1 MTRNHSHSRSEGDG
15 GRTPIGHTSPGDAS
29 LTGEQSVELQA
40 VDRII
45 AVASAKGGVGK
56 TTVAVSLACALADQE
71 RVGLFDADLHGPNVP
86 RLLDVEGPVYADE
99 NDDPVPAQTDGLEV
113 MSVGLLQDGGPLAW
127 RGAMAHEALSDLF
140 ETTAWDDRETLV
152 VDLPPGTGDV
162 VLTTLQEF
170 PIDGVVFV
178 TTPFPTAVAD
188 TARSVALFEEEGVP
202 VLGVVS
208 NMGSFA
214 CPTCG
219 DEHDL
224 FRGDDPAADFDVPVL
239 AEIPFDPSAQGEIGP
254 GRVPDPFA
262 SMADAVDERLA
273 TLWDLSVSEDAVDLR
288 DVPPNRRHEAVEEA
302 FTDLSS
308 GDEFVLVSDRDPT
321 PVRSFLA
328 DLEGVENSEEAFDR
342 FEVERATP
350 EAWVLRTRRP

>member
-1 MTRNHSHSRSEGDG
+1 MTGNHSHADG
-15 GRTPIGHTSPGDAS
+15 APDRTAIGRDAS
-29 LTGEQSVELQA
+29 NDDVAAGTKGSASFEAADDV
-40 VDRII
+40 I

-56 TTVAVSLACALADQE
+56 TTVAVSLACALSDE
-71 RVGLFDADLHGPNVP
+71 DRVGLFDADLHGPNVP
-86 RLLDVEGPVYADE
+86 RLLDVEGPVVADE
-99 NDDPVPAQTDGLEV
+99 NDDPVPVAVDGLEV
-113 MSVGLLQDGGPLAW
+113 MSVGLLKDGGPLAW

-140 ETTAWDDRETLV
+140 ETTAWDDRDTLV
-152 VDLPPGTGDV
+152 VDLPPGTGDI

-170 PIDGVVFV
+170 QIDGVVFV

-224 FRGDDPAADFDVPVL
+224 FRGDDPTEDFDVPVL
-239 AEIPFDPSAQGEIGP
+239 AEMPFDPSAQGEIRP
-254 GRVPDPFA
+254 GVVPDPLA
-262 SMADAVDERLA
+262 AMAEAVDNRLRN
-273 TLWDLSVSEDAVDLR
+273 LWTLSVPEDAIDLR
-288 DVPPNRRHEAVEEA
+288 DVPPNRRHEAVEDG
-302 FTDLSS
+302 FVGLSP
-308 GDEFVLVSDRDPT
+308 GDEFVLVSDRDPS

-328 DLEGVENSEEAFDR
+328 DLADVDPEDGFDR

-350 EAWVLRTRRP
+350 ETWVLRTARP

>member
-1 MTRNHSHSRSEGDG
+1 MTREHSPGDG
-15 GRTPIGHTSPGDAS
+15 DLDRTPIGRDVSIDEVAFEEGRSSAFDAVS
-29 LTGEQSVELQA
+29 DV
-40 VDRII
+40 I

-56 TTVAVSLACALADQE
+56 STVAVSLACAFSDEE

-99 NDDPVPAQTDGLEV
+99 SDNPMPVDLDGLEV
-113 MSVGLLQDGGPLAW
+113 MSVGLLKDGGPLAW

-140 ETTAWDDRETLV
+140 ETTAWNDRDTLV
-152 VDLPPGTGDV
+152 IDLPPGTGDL

-188 TARSVALFEEEGVP
+188 TARSIALFEEEGVP
-202 VLGVVS
+202 VLGVIS
-208 NMGSFA
+208 NMGSFT

-224 FRGDDPAADFDVPVL
+224 FQGDDPVDDFDVPVL
-239 AEIPFDPSAQGEIGP
+239 AELPFNPAAQGEIRP
-254 GRVPDPFA
+254 GDVPDPFA
-262 SMADAVDERLA
+262 SMADAVDERLS
-273 TLWDLSVSEDAVDLR
+273 TLLELSVPEDAVDLR
-288 DVPPNRRHEAVEEA
+288 DVPPNRRHEAVEDA
-302 FTDLSS
+302 FTGLSS
-308 GDEFVLVSDRDPT
+308 GAEFVLASDRDPS

-328 DLEGVENSEEAFDR
+328 DLADADESEEAFEQ